1 MSLFNSIKRYTAQ
14 IDEAKAKLAEINSQ
28 IQEAENKKKSIEVEL
43 NSIQNR
49 LDAINVYIDLGQT
62 YIPAQSLDELEQQR
76 ADLQDEIVNAL
87 SSGLWKIEQQVT
99 FNDSIYKGKALQ
111 KAHGDGLMYSMTA
124 YIDSKEKSVN
134 LGNYEES
141 KRLIEKKFNQLQK
154 KATTI
159 GISLNKNYV
168 AKRIEMLKL
177 KAQIKE
183 VNKIRKEQE
192 RKERERLREEQKL
205 LEEAEKERRRLKAE
219 KEAMNIAFAHTLSE
233 AERAKIKSKL
243 ANIDLRLADIDYRI
257 NNPKAGYLYIISS
270 PSLPDMVKIGVTRRL
285 SGPMARV
292 KELSSS
298 SLPFPF
304 KLEAYCFNN
313 DAFELELNMHNYF
326 DAYRVSPNREFF
338 YVPIEQAIDVLKNN
352 FNQEVHYGTYEE
364 NNESEDDE

>member
-28 IQEAENKKKSIEVEL
+28 IQEAEDKKKSVEVEL

-99 FNDSIYKGKALQ
+99 LNDSIYKGKALQ
-111 KAHGDGLMYSMTA
+111 KAHGDGLMYSMTV
-124 YIDSKEKSVN
+124 YIDSKEKSIN

-183 VNKIRKEQE
+183 VNKMRKEQE

-219 KEAMNIAFAHTLSE
+219 KEAMDIAFALSL
-233 AERAKIKSKL
+233 IH
-243 ANIDLRLADIDYRI
+243 I
-257 NNPKAGYLYIISS
+257 
-270 PSLPDMVKIGVTRRL
+270 
-285 SGPMARV
+285 
-292 KELSSS
+292 
-298 SLPFPF
+298 
-304 KLEAYCFNN
+304 
-313 DAFELELNMHNYF
+313 
-326 DAYRVSPNREFF
+326 
-338 YVPIEQAIDVLKNN
+338 
-352 FNQEVHYGTYEE
+352 
-364 NNESEDDE
+364 

>member
-28 IQEAENKKKSIEVEL
+28 IQEAENKKKSVEVEL

-76 ADLQDEIVNAL
+76 ADLQDEIVNTL
-87 SSGLWKIEQQVT
+87 SSGLWKIEQPVT
-99 FNDSIYKGKALQ
+99 FNDSISKGKALQ

-134 LGNYEES
+134 LSNYEES

-154 KATTI
+154 KAITI

-183 VNKIRKEQE
+183 VNKMRKEQE

-205 LEEAEKERRRLKAE
+205 LEEAEKERKRLKAE
-219 KEAMNIAFAHTLSE
+219 KEAMDIAFAHALSE
-233 AERAKIKSKL
+233 SEREEIKSKL

-257 NNPKAGYLYIISS
+257 NHPKAGYLYIISS

-285 SGPMARV
+285 NPSIRV

-304 KLEAYCFNN
+304 ELNAYCFNN
-313 DAFELELNMHNYF
+313 DAFELESNMHNYF

>member
-1 MSLFNSIKRYTAQ
+1 MSLFDSIKRYNAQ
-14 IDEAKAKLAEINSQ
+14 INEGKAKLAEINSQ
-28 IQEAENKKKSIEVEL
+28 IQEAENKKKSVEVEL

-49 LDAINVYIDLGQT
+49 LDAMNVYIDLGQT
-62 YIPAQSLDELEQQR
+62 YTPAQSLDELEQQR

-87 SSGLWKIEQQVT
+87 SFGLWRIEQQVT
-99 FNDSIYKGKALQ
+99 FNNSISKGKALQ

-134 LGNYEES
+134 LSNYEES

-183 VNKIRKEQE
+183 ANKIRKEQE

-205 LEEAEKERRRLKAE
+205 LEEAEKERKRLKAE
-219 KEAMNIAFAHTLSE
+219 KEAMDVAFAHALSE
-233 AERAKIKSKL
+233 SEREEIKSKL

-285 SGPMARV
+285 NPSIRV

-304 KLEAYCFNN
+304 ELNAYCFNN
-313 DAFELELNMHNYF
+313 DAFELESNMHNYF

-338 YVPIEQAIDVLKNN
+338 YVSIEQAIDVLKNN

>member
-28 IQEAENKKKSIEVEL
+28 IQEAENKKKSVEVEL

-62 YIPAQSLDELEQQR
+62 YTPAQSLDELEQQR
-76 ADLQDEIVNAL
+76 AGLQDEIVNAL
-87 SSGLWKIEQQVT
+87 SFGLWRIEQQVT
-99 FNDSIYKGKALQ
+99 FNDSISKGKALQ

-124 YIDSKEKSVN
+124 YLDSKEKSVN

-183 VNKIRKEQE
+183 ANKIRKEQE

-205 LEEAEKERRRLKAE
+205 LEEAEKERKRLKAE
-219 KEAMNIAFAHTLSE
+219 KEAMDVAFAHALSE
-233 AERAKIKSKL
+233 SEREEIKSKL

-257 NNPKAGYLYIISS
+257 NNPKAGYLYVISS

-285 SGPMARV
+285 NPSIRV

-304 KLEAYCFNN
+304 ELNAYCFNN
-313 DAFELELNMHNYF
+313 DAFELESNVHNYF

>member
-1 MSLFNSIKRYTAQ
+1 MSLFDSIKRYNAQ

-28 IQEAENKKKSIEVEL
+28 IQEAENKKKSVEVEL

-62 YIPAQSLDELEQQR
+62 YTPAQSLDELEQQR
-76 ADLQDEIVNAL
+76 AGLQDEIVNAL
-87 SSGLWKIEQQVT
+87 SLGLWRIEQQVT
-99 FNDSIYKGKALQ
+99 FNDSISKGKALQ

-124 YIDSKEKSVN
+124 YIDSKEKAVN

-183 VNKIRKEQE
+183 ANKTRKEQE

-205 LEEAEKERRRLKAE
+205 LEEAEKERKRLKAE
-219 KEAMNIAFAHTLSE
+219 KEAMDVAFAHALSE
-233 AERAKIKSKL
+233 SEREEIKSKL

-257 NNPKAGYLYIISS
+257 NNPKAGYLYVISS

-285 SGPMARV
+285 NPSIRV

-304 KLEAYCFNN
+304 ELNAYCFNN
-313 DAFELELNMHNYF
+313 DAFELESNVHNYF

>member
-1 MSLFNSIKRYTAQ
+1 MILFNSIKRYTAQ
-14 IDEAKAKLAEINSQ
+14 IAEAKAKLAEINSQ
-28 IQEAENKKKSIEVEL
+28 IQKAENKKKSVEVEL

-49 LDAINVYIDLGQT
+49 LDAMNVYIDLGQT
-62 YIPAQSLDELEQQR
+62 YAPAQSLDELEQQR
-76 ADLQDEIVNAL
+76 ADLQDEMISTL
-87 SSGLWKIEQQVT
+87 SSGLWRIEQQVT
-99 FNDSIYKGKALQ
+99 FNDSVSKGKALQ
-111 KAHGDGLMYSMTA
+111 KAHGDGLMYSITA

-183 VNKIRKEQE
+183 ANKIRKEQE

-205 LEEAEKERRRLKAE
+205 LEEAEKERKRLKAE
-219 KEAMNIAFAHTLSE
+219 KEAMDIAFAHALSE
-233 AERAKIKSKL
+233 SEREEIKSKL

-257 NNPKAGYLYIISS
+257 NHPKAGYLYIISS

-285 SGPMARV
+285 NPSIRV

-304 KLEAYCFNN
+304 ELNAYCFNN
-313 DAFELELNMHNYF
+313 DAFELESNMHNYF
-326 DAYRVSPNREFF
+326 DAHRVSPNREFF

>member
-1 MSLFNSIKRYTAQ
+1 MNLFNSIKRYTAQ
-14 IDEAKAKLAEINSQ
+14 IDEAKAKLTEINSQ
-28 IQEAENKKKSIEVEL
+28 IQEAENKKKSVEVEL

-49 LDAINVYIDLGQT
+49 LDAMNVYIDLGQT
-62 YIPAQSLDELEQQR
+62 YAPAQSLDELEQQR
-76 ADLQDEIVNAL
+76 ADLQDEIISTLN
-87 SSGLWKIEQQVT
+87 SGLWRIEQQVT
-99 FNDSIYKGKALQ
+99 FNDSVSKGKALQ

-134 LGNYEES
+134 LDNYEES

-154 KATTI
+154 KAITI

-168 AKRIEMLKL
+168 AQRIEMLKL

-183 VNKIRKEQE
+183 ANKIRKEQE

-205 LEEAEKERRRLKAE
+205 LEEAEKERKRLKAE
-219 KEAMNIAFAHTLSE
+219 KEAMDIAFAHALSE
-233 AERAKIKSKL
+233 SEREEIKSKL

-257 NNPKAGYLYIISS
+257 NHPKAGYLYIISS

-285 SGPMARV
+285 NPSIRV

-304 KLEAYCFNN
+304 ELNAYCFNN

>member
-14 IDEAKAKLAEINSQ
+14 IAEAKAKLAEINSQ
-28 IQEAENKKKSIEVEL
+28 IQKAENKKKSVEVEL
-43 NSIQNR
+43 DSIQNR
-49 LDAINVYIDLGQT
+49 LDAMNVYIDLGQT
-62 YIPAQSLDELEQQR
+62 YAPAQSLDELEQQR
-76 ADLQDEIVNAL
+76 ADLQDEIISTL
-87 SSGLWKIEQQVT
+87 SSGLWRIEQQVT
-99 FNDSIYKGKALQ
+99 FNDSVSKGKALQ
-111 KAHGDGLMYSMTA
+111 KAHGDGLMYSITA

-183 VNKIRKEQE
+183 ANKIRKEQE
-192 RKERERLREEQKL
+192 REERERLREEQKL
-205 LEEAEKERRRLKAE
+205 LEEAEKERKRLKAE
-219 KEAMNIAFAHTLSE
+219 KEAMDIAFAHALSE
-233 AERAKIKSKL
+233 SEREEIKSKL

-257 NNPKAGYLYIISS
+257 NHPKAGYLYIISS

-285 SGPMARV
+285 NPSIRV

-304 KLEAYCFNN
+304 ELNAYCFNN
-313 DAFELELNMHNYF
+313 DAFELESNMHNYF

>member
-1 MSLFNSIKRYTAQ
+1 MSLFDSIKRYNAQ
-14 IDEAKAKLAEINSQ
+14 IDEAKAKLAEINKE
-28 IQEAENKKKSIEVEL
+28 IREAENKKRAAKQEL
-43 NSIQNR
+43 ESIQNQIN
-49 LDAINVYIDLGQT
+49 ATNVYIDLGQT

-76 ADLQDEIVNAL
+76 VDLQNEIIHSLNF
-87 SSGLWKIEQQVT
+87 GLWRIEQQVT
-99 FNDSIYKGKALQ
+99 LDDSVSKGKALQ

-134 LGNYEES
+134 LNNYEES
-141 KRLIEKKFNQLQK
+141 KRLIENRFNQLQK

-183 VNKIRKEQE
+183 ANKIRKEQE

-205 LEEAEKERRRLKAE
+205 LEEAEKERKRLKAE
-219 KEAMNIAFAHTLSE
+219 REAMDIAFAHALSE
-233 AERAKIKSKL
+233 SEREEIKSKL

-285 SGPMARV
+285 NPSIRV

-304 KLEAYCFNN
+304 ELNAYCFNN
-313 DAFELELNMHNYF
+313 DAFELESNMHNYF

-338 YVPIEQAIDVLKNN
+338 YIPIEQAIDILKNN

>member
-1 MSLFNSIKRYTAQ
+1 MSLFNSIKRYTTQ

-28 IQEAENKKKSIEVEL
+28 IQEAEDKKKSVEVEL

-49 LDAINVYIDLGQT
+49 LDAMNVYIDLGQT
-62 YIPAQSLDELEQQR
+62 YAPAQSLDELEQQR
-76 ADLQDEIVNAL
+76 ADLQDEIISTL
-87 SSGLWKIEQQVT
+87 SSGLWRIEQQVT
-99 FNDSIYKGKALQ
+99 FNDSVSKGKALQ
-111 KAHGDGLMYSMTA
+111 KAHGDGLMYSITA

-183 VNKIRKEQE
+183 ANKIRKEQE

-205 LEEAEKERRRLKAE
+205 LEEAEKERKRLKAE
-219 KEAMNIAFAHTLSE
+219 KEAMDIAFAHALSE
-233 AERAKIKSKL
+233 SEREEIKSKL

-257 NNPKAGYLYIISS
+257 NHPKAGYLYIISS

-285 SGPMARV
+285 NPSIRV

-304 KLEAYCFNN
+304 ELNAYCFNN
-313 DAFELELNMHNYF
+313 DAFELESNMHNYF

>member
-14 IDEAKAKLAEINSQ
+14 IDEAKEKLAEINSQ
-28 IQEAENKKKSIEVEL
+28 IQEAENKKKSVEVEL

-76 ADLQDEIVNAL
+76 ADLQDEIVNTL
-87 SSGLWKIEQQVT
+87 SSGLWKIEQPVT
-99 FNDSIYKGKALQ
+99 FNDSISKGKALQ

-134 LGNYEES
+134 LSNYEES

-154 KATTI
+154 KAITI

-205 LEEAEKERRRLKAE
+205 LEEAEKERKRLKAE
-219 KEAMNIAFAHTLSE
+219 KEAMDIAFAHALSE
-233 AERAKIKSKL
+233 SEREEIKSKL

-257 NNPKAGYLYIISS
+257 NHPKAGYLYIISS

-285 SGPMARV
+285 NPSIRV

-304 KLEAYCFNN
+304 ELNAYCFNN
-313 DAFELELNMHNYF
+313 DAFELESNMHNYF

>member
-14 IDEAKAKLAEINSQ
+14 IAEAKAKLAEINSQ
-28 IQEAENKKKSIEVEL
+28 IQKAENKKKSVEVEL

-49 LDAINVYIDLGQT
+49 LDAMNVYIDLGQT

-76 ADLQDEIVNAL
+76 ADLQDEIISTL
-87 SSGLWKIEQQVT
+87 SSGLWRIEQQVT
-99 FNDSIYKGKALQ
+99 FNDSVSKGKALQ
-111 KAHGDGLMYSMTA
+111 KAHGDGLMYSITA

-183 VNKIRKEQE
+183 ANKIRKEQE

-205 LEEAEKERRRLKAE
+205 LEEAEKERKRLKAE
-219 KEAMNIAFAHTLSE
+219 KEAMDIAFAHTLSE
-233 AERAKIKSKL
+233 AERAEIKSKL

-257 NNPKAGYLYIISS
+257 NNPKSGYLYIISS

-285 SGPMARV
+285 NPSIRV

-304 KLEAYCFNN
+304 ELNAYCFNN

>member
-14 IDEAKAKLAEINSQ
+14 IAEAKAKLAEINSQ
-28 IQEAENKKKSIEVEL
+28 IQKAENKKKSVEVEL

-49 LDAINVYIDLGQT
+49 LDAMNVYIDLGQT
-62 YIPAQSLDELEQQR
+62 YAPAQSLDELEQQR
-76 ADLQDEIVNAL
+76 ADLQDEIISTL
-87 SSGLWKIEQQVT
+87 SSGLWRIEQQVT
-99 FNDSIYKGKALQ
+99 FNDSVSKGKALQ
-111 KAHGDGLMYSMTA
+111 KAHGDGLMYSITA

-183 VNKIRKEQE
+183 ANKIRKEQE

-205 LEEAEKERRRLKAE
+205 LEEAEKERKRLKAE
-219 KEAMNIAFAHTLSE
+219 KEAMDIAFAHALSE
-233 AERAKIKSKL
+233 SEREEIKSKL

-257 NNPKAGYLYIISS
+257 NHPKAGYLYIISS

-285 SGPMARV
+285 NPSIRV

-304 KLEAYCFNN
+304 ELNAYCFNN
-313 DAFELELNMHNYF
+313 DAFELESNMHNYF

-338 YVPIEQAIDVLKNN
+338 YVPIEQAIDALKNN

>member
-1 MSLFNSIKRYTAQ
+1 MSLFDSIKRYNAQ
-14 IDEAKAKLAEINSQ
+14 INEAKAKLAEINSQ
-28 IQEAENKKKSIEVEL
+28 IQEAENKKKSVEVEL

-49 LDAINVYIDLGQT
+49 LDAMNVYIDLGQT

-76 ADLQDEIVNAL
+76 AGLQDEIVNAL
-87 SSGLWKIEQQVT
+87 SFGLWRIEQQVT
-99 FNDSIYKGKALQ
+99 FNDSISKGKALQ

-124 YIDSKEKSVN
+124 YLDSKEKSVN

-205 LEEAEKERRRLKAE
+205 LEEAEKERKRLKAE
-219 KEAMNIAFAHTLSE
+219 KEAMDIAFARALSE
-233 AERAKIKSKL
+233 AERAEIKSKL

-257 NNPKAGYLYIISS
+257 NNPKAGYLYVISS

-285 SGPMARV
+285 NPSIRV

-304 KLEAYCFNN
+304 ELNAYCFNN
-313 DAFELELNMHNYF
+313 DAFELESNVHNYF

>member
-1 MSLFNSIKRYTAQ
+1 MSLFNSIKRHTAQ

-28 IQEAENKKKSIEVEL
+28 IQEAENKKKSVEVEL

-76 ADLQDEIVNAL
+76 ADLQDEIVNTL
-87 SSGLWKIEQQVT
+87 SSGLWKIEQPVT
-99 FNDSIYKGKALQ
+99 FNDSISKGKALQ

-154 KATTI
+154 KAITI

-205 LEEAEKERRRLKAE
+205 LEEAEKERKRLKAE
-219 KEAMNIAFAHTLSE
+219 KEAMDIAFAHALSE
-233 AERAKIKSKL
+233 SEREEIKSKL

-257 NNPKAGYLYIISS
+257 NHPKAGYLYIISS

-285 SGPMARV
+285 NPSIRV

-304 KLEAYCFNN
+304 ELNAYCFNN
-313 DAFELELNMHNYF
+313 DAFELESNMHNYF

-352 FNQEVHYGTYEE
+352 FNQEVHYGAYEE

>member
-14 IDEAKAKLAEINSQ
+14 IAEAKAKLAEINSQ
-28 IQEAENKKKSIEVEL
+28 IQKAENKKKSVEVEL
-43 NSIQNR
+43 DSIQNR
-49 LDAINVYIDLGQT
+49 LDAMNVYIDLGQT
-62 YIPAQSLDELEQQR
+62 YAPAQSLDELEQQR
-76 ADLQDEIVNAL
+76 ADLQDEIISTLN
-87 SSGLWKIEQQVT
+87 SGLWRIEQQVT
-99 FNDSIYKGKALQ
+99 FNDSVSKGKALQ
-111 KAHGDGLMYSMTA
+111 KAHGDGLMYSITA
-124 YIDSKEKSVN
+124 YIDSKEKSVT

-168 AKRIEMLKL
+168 AQRIEMLKL

-183 VNKIRKEQE
+183 ANKIRKEQE

-205 LEEAEKERRRLKAE
+205 LEEAEKERKRLKAE
-219 KEAMNIAFAHTLSE
+219 KEAMDIAFAHALSE
-233 AERAKIKSKL
+233 SEREEIKSKL

-257 NNPKAGYLYIISS
+257 NHPKAGYLYIISS

-285 SGPMARV
+285 NPSIRV

-304 KLEAYCFNN
+304 ELNAYCFNN
-313 DAFELELNMHNYF
+313 DAFELESNMHNYF

>member
-1 MSLFNSIKRYTAQ
+1 MSLFNSIKRYTSQ

-28 IQEAENKKKSIEVEL
+28 IQEAENKKRSVEVEL

-62 YIPAQSLDELEQQR
+62 YIPAQSLDELEQRR
-76 ADLQDEIVNAL
+76 ADLQDEIVNTL
-87 SSGLWKIEQQVT
+87 SSGLWKIEQPVT
-99 FNDSIYKGKALQ
+99 FNDSISKGKALQ

-134 LGNYEES
+134 LSNYEES

-154 KATTI
+154 KAITI

-205 LEEAEKERRRLKAE
+205 LEEAEKERKRLKAE
-219 KEAMNIAFAHTLSE
+219 KEAMDIAFAHALSE
-233 AERAKIKSKL
+233 SEREEIKSKL

-257 NNPKAGYLYIISS
+257 NHPKAGYLYIISS

-285 SGPMARV
+285 NPSIRV

-304 KLEAYCFNN
+304 ELNAYCFNN
-313 DAFELELNMHNYF
+313 DAFELESNMHNYF

>member
-28 IQEAENKKKSIEVEL
+28 IQEAEDKKKSVEVEL

-62 YIPAQSLDELEQQR
+62 YIPAQSPDELEQQR
-76 ADLQDEIVNAL
+76 ADLQDEIVNTL
-87 SSGLWKIEQQVT
+87 SSGLWKIEQPVT
-99 FNDSIYKGKALQ
+99 FNDSISKGKALQ

-154 KATTI
+154 KAITI

-205 LEEAEKERRRLKAE
+205 LEEAEKERKRLKAE
-219 KEAMNIAFAHTLSE
+219 KEAMDIAFAHALSE
-233 AERAKIKSKL
+233 SEREEIKSKL

-257 NNPKAGYLYIISS
+257 NHPKAGYLYIISS

-285 SGPMARV
+285 NPSIRV

-304 KLEAYCFNN
+304 ELNAYCFNN
-313 DAFELELNMHNYF
+313 DAFELESNMHNYF

>member
-14 IDEAKAKLAEINSQ
+14 IDEAKAKLAEVNSQ
-28 IQEAENKKKSIEVEL
+28 IQEAENKKKLVEVEL

-76 ADLQDEIVNAL
+76 AVLQDEIVNTL
-87 SSGLWKIEQQVT
+87 SSGLWKIEQPVT
-99 FNDSIYKGKALQ
+99 FNDSISKGKALQ

-134 LGNYEES
+134 LDNYEES

-154 KATTI
+154 KAITI

-205 LEEAEKERRRLKAE
+205 LEEAEKERKRLKAE
-219 KEAMNIAFAHTLSE
+219 KEAMDIAFAHALSE
-233 AERAKIKSKL
+233 SEREEIKSKL
-243 ANIDLRLADIDYRI
+243 VNIDLRLADIDYRI
-257 NNPKAGYLYIISS
+257 NHPKAGYLYIISS

-285 SGPMARV
+285 NPSIRV

-304 KLEAYCFNN
+304 ELNAYCFNN
-313 DAFELELNMHNYF
+313 DAFELESNMHNYF